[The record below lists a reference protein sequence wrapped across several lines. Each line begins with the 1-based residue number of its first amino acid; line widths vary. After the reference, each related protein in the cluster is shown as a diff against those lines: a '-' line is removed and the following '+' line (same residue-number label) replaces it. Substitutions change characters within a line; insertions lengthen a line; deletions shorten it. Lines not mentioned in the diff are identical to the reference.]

1 MQITYREPSL
11 AHSIDSILLFQT
23 EGTGGWWMDAL
34 YQFYPQLDRGR
45 MERGSRLERAAY
57 LRESLSE
64 TYEQLVPELKEKVRD
79 YQGHWDK
86 NRRAVEEALGDIFQI
101 PLEGRYQDIRADITL
116 NPICPRFLKERRFD
130 VFYRNSPSGALGMAL
145 HEIVHFLWFDRWNA
159 LFHDD
164 PAEYET
170 PHLKWIFSEMCVRP
184 ILGEPRLAERNPY
197 YPGECVYEYFYTMTV
212 GGRPVLET
220 MDELFAQ
227 RSMDQFMVDGYRY
240 CQEHE
245 AEILRQMR

>member
-130 VFYRNSPSGALGMAL
+130 VFYRNSPSGSL
-145 HEIVHFLWFDRWNA
+145 R
-159 LFHDD
+159 
-164 PAEYET
+164 
-170 PHLKWIFSEMCVRP
+170 R
-184 ILGEPRLAERNPY
+184 IL
-197 YPGECVYEYFYTMTV
+197 
-212 GGRPVLET
+212 
-220 MDELFAQ
+220 
-227 RSMDQFMVDGYRY
+227 
-240 CQEHE
+240 
-245 AEILRQMR
+245 

>member
-1 MQITYREPSL
+1 
-11 AHSIDSILLFQT
+11 
-23 EGTGGWWMDAL
+23 MDAL

-130 VFYRNSPSGALGMAL
+130 VFYRNSPSGALGIAL

-170 PHLKWIFSEMCVRP
+170 LHLKWIFSKMAVKP
-184 ILGEPRLAERNPY
+184 VLGKPGLAERNPY
-197 YPGECVYEYFYTMTV
+197 YPDSCVYDYLETMTA
-212 GGRPVLET
+212 GGRPVMET
-220 MDELFAQ
+220 MGEIYAGGGIEH
-227 RSMDQFMVDGYRY
+227 FMIEGYRY

-245 AEILRQMR
+245 AEIRRQMK

>member
-34 YQFYPQLDRGR
+34 YQFYPQLD
-45 MERGSRLERAAY
+45 
-57 LRESLSE
+57 
-64 TYEQLVPELKEKVRD
+64 
-79 YQGHWDK
+79 
-86 NRRAVEEALGDIFQI
+86 
-101 PLEGRYQDIRADITL
+101 RADITL

-220 MDELFAQ
+220 MEELFAQ